1 VPGVQFP
8 TRIQQAWHV
17 DYGEEFR
24 SAGIVTI
31 EPPKVGSAFPMG
43 LPQVDAD
50 GNETAGIRMP
60 ATAVP
65 LATYTGWNLRSTG
78 IGAPDELYSMTGSF
92 IPFARTKAERM
103 KAGDPRL
110 SVEER
115 YASKQVYLDRV
126 QASAHD
132 LVQGRYLL
140 ERDVPLV
147 VARASAEWD
156 FVTR

>member
-1 VPGVQFP
+1 M
-8 TRIQQAWHV
+8 

-31 EPPKVGSAFPMG
+31 EPPKVGSAFPMR

-50 GNETAGIRMP
+50 GNDTAGIRMP

-65 LATYTGWNLRSTG
+65 LATYTGWNLRTAE

-92 IPFARTKAERM
+92 IPFARSKAERL

-110 SVEER
+110 SIEER
-115 YASKQVYLDRV
+115 YASKQAYLDKV
-126 QASAHD
+126 QAAAND
-132 LVQGRYLL
+132 LVNGGYLL

-147 VARASAEWD
+147 AARASAEWD
-156 FVTR
+156 FVMR